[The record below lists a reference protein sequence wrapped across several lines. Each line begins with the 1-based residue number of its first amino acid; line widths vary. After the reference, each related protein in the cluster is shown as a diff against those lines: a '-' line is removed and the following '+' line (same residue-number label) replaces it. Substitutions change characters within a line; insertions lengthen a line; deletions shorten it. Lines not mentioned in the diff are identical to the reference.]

1 MPTQKL
7 FKRRVRARMAKT
19 GESYTAA
26 RHQLLRKAGEMA
38 AVDSPAPS
46 TDVPAEAMQVSDEA
60 MRRATG
66 KSHAEWF
73 ALLDAWGATRHMHTE
88 IAQWLSQSQGVPG
101 WWTQSVTVAYERA
114 RGMRATHQMADGFNV
129 SATRTVGAFASRALE
144 AFTDERIRERWL
156 PGAPMRQRPTRAAL
170 TARFDWAEPPSRVV
184 VIVDARDDG
193 RSTVSVTHERVPD
206 AAAADGLK
214 RVWRERLGDLKALL
228 ERD

>member
-26 RHQLLRKAGEMA
+26 RHQLLRKAGEMD

-101 WWTQSVTVAYERA
+101 WWTQSVTVA
-114 RGMRATHQMADGFNV
+114 
-129 SATRTVGAFASRALE
+129 
-144 AFTDERIRERWL
+144 
-156 PGAPMRQRPTRAAL
+156 
-170 TARFDWAEPPSRVV
+170 
-184 VIVDARDDG
+184 
-193 RSTVSVTHERVPD
+193 
-206 AAAADGLK
+206 
-214 RVWRERLGDLKALL
+214 
-228 ERD
+228 